1 MRLNRLT
8 CILKRFNISMVF
20 DLNFDRCSS
29 EKQKWCKGR
38 TIRKLM
44 GGRAIFGLQEFF
56 FLGPLP
62 VHEFF
67 WTVALCTNKLITC
80 TTDF

>member
-1 MRLNRLT
+1 
-8 CILKRFNISMVF
+8 MVF
-20 DLNFDRCSS
+20 DLNFDRCAS

-44 GGRAIFGLQEFF
+44 GGGGGGGRAIFGLQEFF

-67 WTVALCTNKLITC
+67 FGLSPYARIN
-80 TTDF
+80 